1 MVGLFVVICCF
12 VLFVVVSRLVI
23 CCFGP
28 VDRYYCMLVVVFG
41 FLFVWF
47 CVCVCLVVGV
57 VLCLGFW
64 VGLWFAGFCFML
76 FRYFVVDGFGGL
88 L

>member
-1 MVGLFVVICCF
+1 MLFCLLLYLGWLYAALDPLIVITACWWLFWVFFCMVLCLCLF
-12 VLFVVVSRLVI
+12 
-23 CCFGP
+23 G
-28 VDRYYCMLVVVFG
+28 G
-41 FLFVWF
+41 W
-47 CVCVCLVVGV
+47 V
-57 VLCLGFW
+57 VLGLGFW